1 MPIKDLIKKAQY
13 ITVPH
18 AKSEPAPERDKGDRI
33 ECTSCKKSIDKTEY
47 ERVFRVCPNCG
58 HHGRLSAQERVKLIA
73 DEGSFAETNA
83 NIVSL
88 NPLQF
93 DGYKE
98 KTDKLKKATGLGEA
112 VLTGK
117 MKINGHTCMTGI
129 MDSRFMMASMGSA
142 VGHKLTLL
150 FEEAEESRL
159 PVVVFTTSGGA
170 RMHEG
175 ILSLMQMAKVSAA
188 AGRHGDAGLLYINVL
203 CDPTTGGVSASF
215 AMLGDV
221 TFAEPGALVGFAGR
235 RVIEGTT
242 GAKLPDDYQSAEF
255 QMKHGFVDSVLK
267 RTELKNALSKV
278 IALCDGDVNAAS
290 AKTAKKGGASKNE
303 QQ

>member
-1 MPIKDLIKKAQY
+1 MIKKAQY

-18 AKSEPAPERDKGDRI
+18 AKKEPTQERERERTDRFD
-33 ECTSCKKSIDKTEY
+33 CTGCKKSIDKAEY
-47 ERVFRVCPNCG
+47 EKSYRVCPHCG
-58 HHGRLSAQERVKLIA
+58 HNGRLSAQERVKLMA
-73 DEGSFAETNA
+73 DEGSFVETNS

-88 NPLQF
+88 NPLSF
-93 DGYKE
+93 DGYKD
-98 KTDKLKKATGLGEA
+98 KVDKLTKATGLGEA
-112 VLTGK
+112 VLTGR
-117 MKINGHTCMTGI
+117 MKINGHMCMTGI

-188 AGRHGDAGLLYINVL
+188 AGRHGDAGLLYVNVL

-215 AMLGDV
+215 AMLGDI

-242 GAKLPDDYQSAEF
+242 GAKLPEDYQSAEF
-255 QMKHGFVDSVLK
+255 QMKHGFVDAVLK
-267 RTELKNALSKV
+267 RTELRDNLANV
-278 IALCDGDVNAAS
+278 IALCDGDNNRRTLS
-290 AKTAKKGGASKNE
+290 IKKGGASKNE